1 MSLPKAD
8 RPAGSNDSSSDGTGT
23 SSRRSFLLA
32 LLTVSVA
39 APVLSACGDSG
50 FRPLYGSSQF
60 GGGNVS
66 EKLAQVE
73 MAPIPGRVGQRIR
86 NELIFQAT
94 GGGNAPQPAYRLEV
108 AISEGKTSTLIRSD
122 GDAQSQVYSID
133 ASFQLIR
140 ITDKAVVLKGKS
152 FGQASYERFT
162 SIYSNVRAEKDAE
175 DRAAK
180 VVGEELKS
188 RLAAYLATSA

>member
-1 MSLPKAD
+1 MSLPKANL
-8 RPAGSNDSSSDGTGT
+8 PGGSSDSSSNGTGP

-32 LLTVSVA
+32 MLAVSIA
-39 APVLSACGDSG
+39 APIVSACGDAG
-50 FRPLYGSSQF
+50 FRPLYGSSAL
-60 GGGNVS
+60 GGGNVT
-66 EKLAQVE
+66 EKLAKVE

-94 GGGNAPQPAYRLEV
+94 GGGNAPSPAYRLEV
-108 AISEGKTSTLIRSD
+108 AIREGKTSTLIRSD
-122 GDAQSQVYSID
+122 GDAQSQIYSID

-140 ITDKAVVLKGKS
+140 IADKAVVLTGKS
-152 FGQASYERFT
+152 YGQASYERFT

-180 VVGEELKS
+180 TVGEELKS
-188 RLAAYLATSA
+188 RLAAYLSTAA